1 MMYDLIKKLNTG
13 KVCAGMRGGMGGGST
28 TTSTTSSTDT
38 STTTTSTT
46 NGGMGGGGGM
56 GGACYTYPG
65 APATPGLT
73 TADITFNR
81 TIYMNGSMRMDDGR
95 SVSIWGFSDGGGM
108 GGGGMGGG
116 DFPSAPIRVRQG
128 QLVHTVL
135 NNPGMMWLHT
145 IHHHGIEPST
155 ENDGVGHYSHDVQG
169 SYTYQWR
176 PSHAGT
182 FFYHCHTNTVLHAEM
197 GMYGALI
204 VDPPEGPGT
213 LYSGGPSYDVEAIWA
228 CDEIDS
234 SWHRLNWAAG
244 TCGGDVGLNSL
255 NPDYFIISGVD
266 GDRSALTDSRVATTV
281 SRGQSLLVRYI
292 CAGFLPQ
299 RISFG
304 GLTGKLHMSDGRALP
319 RSVNVT
325 SIEASAAERYDII
338 FEPDQRGVY
347 EVTVDTL
354 DWVTGNVLGTA
365 RTRITVT

>member
-1 MMYDLIKKLNTG
+1 MYDLLKQIETG
-13 KVCAGMRGGMGGGST
+13 KVVGGRRSRMEGGST
-28 TTSTTSSTDT
+28 TTTTTT
-38 STTTTSTT
+38 TTTTNTNTNTTTSTSG
-46 NGGMGGGGGM
+46 GGMM

-81 TIYMNGSMRMDDGR
+81 NIYMNGSMRMDDGR
-95 SVSIWGFSDGGGM
+95 SVTIWGFSDGGGGM
-108 GGGGMGGG
+108 GGMGGG
-116 DFPSAPIRVRQG
+116 DFPSPLIRVKQG

-135 NNPGMMWLHT
+135 NNSGMMWLHT

-155 ENDGVGHYSHDVQG
+155 ENDGVGHYSFDVQG
-169 SYTYQWR
+169 VYTYQWR

-182 FFYHCHTNTVLHAEM
+182 FFYHCHVNTVLHAEM

-213 LYSGGPSYDVEAIWA
+213 LFTGGPSYDVEAIWA

-234 SWHRLNWAAG
+234 SWHNLNWAAG

-266 GDRSALTDSRVATTV
+266 GDRSALTDSRVATSV
-281 SRGQSLLVRYI
+281 EVGQTLLVRYI
-292 CAGFLPQ
+292 CAGYLPQ
-299 RISFG
+299 RITFG
-304 GLTGKLHMSDGRALP
+304 GLTASVVMSDGRALP
-319 RSVNVT
+319 RPIEVT
-325 SIEASAAERYDII
+325 SMEAGAAERYDFI
-338 FEPDQRGVY
+338 FEPDKRGVY

-354 DWVTGNVLGTA
+354 DWVTGDVIGTA